1 MIVLTQRLKSAI
13 AVNNFFFMQEIL
25 HYLDNENRM
34 GRYFF
39 VKNNKAL
46 QQFILSE
53 AILDFEQWTLNL
65 RLGVLIEGLKSTLYH
80 QVLPV
85 HRLLFKVHPF

>member
-1 MIVLTQRLKSAI
+1 
-13 AVNNFFFMQEIL
+13 MQEIL

-39 VKNNKAL
+39 ANDNKAL

-53 AILDFEQWTLNL
+53 AILDFEQWTLDLRRFVEKILLSSLPL
-65 RLGVLIEGLKSTLYH
+65 RLRSKHSL
-80 QVLPV
+80 
-85 HRLLFKVHPF
+85 